1 MACVDFPLSTK
12 RCCANGVSVLPTK
25 GILFGERSLVA
36 SLVKT
41 LGVGVLAISVV
52 VLGLVCGRK
61 LEKNGPSLSKIP
73 LFPLAIGVGSAFGRM
88 FGVATRR

>member
-1 MACVDFPLSTK
+1 M
-12 RCCANGVSVLPTK
+12 K

-36 SLVKT
+36 SLGKT

-61 LEKNGPSLSKIP
+61 SEKNGPSLSKIP
-73 LFPLAIGVGSAFGRM
+73 LLPLAMGVGSAFGRM
-88 FGVATRR
+88 FGVVRRS